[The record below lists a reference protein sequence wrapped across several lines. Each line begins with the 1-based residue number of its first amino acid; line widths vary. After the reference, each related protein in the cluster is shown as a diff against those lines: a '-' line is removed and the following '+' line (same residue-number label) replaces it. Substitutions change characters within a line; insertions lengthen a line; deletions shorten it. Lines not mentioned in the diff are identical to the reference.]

1 MKNKYLITSIEKN
14 VWTKHIYYSYYI
26 FVMDVNSM
34 VGGQGWM

>member
-14 VWTKHIYYSYYI
+14 VWTKHIFLMYI

-34 VGGQGWM
+34 VGGQG